1 MWKSFFYYSKS
12 ERRAFIA
19 LLSFSLVL
27 VGIIWWMPDH
37 LPADETDYVSIDSM
51 EIEAFVKNV
60 TESEY
65 AKRESFKYKGK
76 IEPVLIPFDPNT
88 VDSITLVKMG
98 LPAFMAHNILKY
110 RGKGGRFRTAESF
123 SRVYGL
129 REEQYRQLKP
139 YIKIAPLE
147 ERTQQVTLADAV
159 ADTLDS
165 PLLVKKER
173 VEKFPEGT
181 VIDIAVADTAQLKKV
196 PGIGSGIAREIVS
209 YRKSLG
215 GFYSVNQLK
224 EIRHVTPEMLK
235 WFEVRVDTIIKL
247 PINRA
252 GLDRLRSH
260 PYLNFYQAKVI
271 VEYRRKR
278 GKIKSLSQLSLYEE
292 FTEKDLNRLAFYFS
306 YD

>member
-12 ERRAFIA
+12 ERRAFIV
-19 LLSFSLVL
+19 LLSFSLAL
-27 VGIIWWMPDH
+27 LGIVWWMPER
-37 LPADETDYVSIDSM
+37 LPVNEADYVNVDST

-60 TESEY
+60 TEREFSR
-65 AKRESFKYKGK
+65 RESFKCKGK
-76 IEPVLIPFDPNT
+76 AEPVLMPFDPNT
-88 VDSITLVKMG
+88 VDSITFVKMG

-110 RGKGGRFRTAESF
+110 RSKGGRFRTPESF

-129 REEQYRQLKP
+129 KEEQYRQLKP
-139 YIKIAPLE
+139 YIQIAQIE
-147 ERTQQVTLADAV
+147 GKVQNVAAV
-159 ADTLDS
+159 ESQDS
-165 PLLVKKER
+165 TLLVKREK
-173 VEKFPEGT
+173 VEKYPEGT
-181 VIDIAVADTAQLKKV
+181 VIDIAVADTTQLKKI
-196 PGIGSGIAREIVS
+196 PGIGSGIAREIVT
-209 YRKSLG
+209 YRKKLG
-215 GFYSVNQLK
+215 GFYTVNQLK
-224 EIRHVTPEMLK
+224 EIRHVTPDMLK
-235 WFEVRVDTIIKL
+235 WFEVRADTIIKL

-271 VEYRRKR
+271 IEYRRKR